1 MSRLCHRTVVSGL
14 SRKEIDRYARQD
26 EMKEDSRGFS
36 DIDRRLRDSRHDSWP
51 GDRELRLDAWL
62 TDLSNRLAEAS
73 WSTMEVLLLVAG
85 SLLFIP
91 RVLTMIIVTAMINKY
106 KLIKGVWIRDCDVRT
121 KIGKTMIIVF
131 QLSLQDDLE
140 FILADCVELLAE
152 RSMTEID
159 FWVSFVCGATG
170 FSLRQRLGRLCSPAN
185 ERTSNLYPRHL
196 ER

>member
-1 MSRLCHRTVVSGL
+1 V
-14 SRKEIDRYARQD
+14 
-26 EMKEDSRGFS
+26 
-36 DIDRRLRDSRHDSWP
+36 
-51 GDRELRLDAWL
+51 
-62 TDLSNRLAEAS
+62 
-73 WSTMEVLLLVAG
+73 EVLLLVAG

-91 RVLTMIIVTAMINKY
+91 RVLTMIMIMAMIY
-106 KLIKGVWIRDCDVRT
+106 KSQLIKGVWIRDYDVRT

-159 FWVSFVCGATG
+159 FWRSFVCGAIG
-170 FSLRQRLGRLCSPAN
+170 FSLRRRLGRTCSPAN
-185 ERTSNLYPRHL
+185 KGTSNVYRRRL

>member
-1 MSRLCHRTVVSGL
+1 
-14 SRKEIDRYARQD
+14 
-26 EMKEDSRGFS
+26 MKEDSRGFS

-51 GDRELRLDAWL
+51 CDQELHLDAWL
-62 TDLSNRLAEAS
+62 TDLSNRLAEAA
-73 WSTMEVLLLVAG
+73 WSTMEVWPLVAG

-91 RVLTMIIVTAMINKY
+91 RVLIMITILAMINKSQ
-106 KLIKGVWIRDCDVRT
+106 LIKGVWTRDYDVRT

-159 FWVSFVCGATG
+159 FWRSFV
-170 FSLRQRLGRLCSPAN
+170 
-185 ERTSNLYPRHL
+185 
-196 ER
+196 

>member
-1 MSRLCHRTVVSGL
+1 MSHLCHRTVVSGL
-14 SRKEIDRYARQD
+14 SRNEIDRYVRQE

-36 DIDRRLRDSRHDSWP
+36 DIEQRLRDSRHDSWP
-51 GDRELRLDAWL
+51 CDREFRLDAWL
-62 TDLSNRLAEAS
+62 TDLSNWLVEGA

-85 SLLFIP
+85 SSLFIP
-91 RVLTMIIVTAMINKY
+91 RVLTMIISMAMINKSQ
-106 KLIKGVWIRDCDVRT
+106 LIKDVWRRDYDVRT
-121 KIGKTMIIVF
+121 RIGKTMIIVF

-159 FWVSFVCGATG
+159 FWRSFVCGAIG
-170 FSLRQRLGRLCSPAN
+170 FSLRRRLGRICSPAN
-185 ERTSNLYPRHL
+185 EGTSSLYARHL

>member
-1 MSRLCHRTVVSGL
+1 
-14 SRKEIDRYARQD
+14 
-26 EMKEDSRGFS
+26 MKEDPQGFS

-51 GDRELRLDAWL
+51 CDREMRLDAWL
-62 TDLSNRLAEAS
+62 TDLSNRLVEGA

-91 RVLTMIIVTAMINKY
+91 RVLTMIMIMAMIY
-106 KLIKGVWIRDCDVRT
+106 KSQLIKGVWIRDYDVRT

-159 FWVSFVCGATG
+159 FWRSFVCGAIG
-170 FSLRQRLGRLCSPAN
+170 FSLRRRLGRTCSPAN
-185 ERTSNLYPRHL
+185 KGTSNVYRRRL

>member
-51 GDRELRLDAWL
+51 CDRELRLDAWL
-62 TDLSNRLAEAS
+62 TDLSNRLAEAA

-91 RVLTMIIVTAMINKY
+91 RVLAMLITIAMINKSQ
-106 KLIKGVWIRDCDVRT
+106 LIKGVWIRDDDVRT

-140 FILADCVELLAE
+140 FVFADCVELLAE

-159 FWVSFVCGATG
+159 FWRSFVCGAIE
-170 FSLRQRLGRLCSPAN
+170 FSLRRRLGRMCSPAN
-185 ERTSNLYPRHL
+185 EGTSNLYPRHV